1 MKMVCWSYLRLRGVL
16 SLSVI
21 LLALAGNSGI
31 KAQNSQGTIL
41 GRVTDQSG
49 SVVAGASLKLTNRDT
64 GVFHETKTN
73 SVGDYVFV
81 NIIPGNYDVRVE
93 ASGFKKSEASSLR
106 IDVETTLRQD
116 FQLTVGEATEMVT
129 VTAES
134 QMVQTDNV
142 SSGTVVRGT
151 LVDALPISGRDF
163 TNLLR
168 LQAGATEVQGSSQLY
183 WAQHGLNKNFT
194 SVSVNGARTESV
206 SFLVDGVSDNDQY
219 FSTANNIPNSGAI
232 EEFKVQNG
240 LYSAE
245 YGQGSAQVN
254 VAIKSGAN
262 QYHGMLYDFIQNS
275 ALQPKNVWNAWYNSL
290 KGGNLP
296 LKDSLVQNQYGFT
309 FGGPVS
315 VPKLYHGQ
323 NRTFFFFAFEE
334 GRKRQSATDKAL
346 VPTQAE
352 RGGDFSDWRDASGNL
367 VPIYDPATETGGN
380 PTTRQAFANNKINSS
395 RFSAIAQNYLKI
407 YPLPNVTQ
415 ANMAACAQTWG
426 NGSEACYNYVGS
438 LSKPLDTDNDTF
450 RLDHNFSN
458 ADRLYF
464 TGILGEQLY
473 HNPNVIPLSG
483 SLTYQRNHLFGLNWD
498 HTLRPTMLNSFRIGY
513 NWQIWENGVDSA
525 SSGVNYGAQLGFQNA
540 PTAPALFSVPDM
552 QINGYREVGT
562 TSGGWRQKEGSY
574 QLVENLKWTYGRHA
588 LTFGTDIRRVM
599 LTMMTNFGTQGQI
612 VFNGAYTGTNVTL
625 SNNSAFATVGAG
637 SSVADLLLG
646 NPIGLTG
653 PNPGGSDNFTARATN
668 WNFFVQD
675 DYRVTSRLTLNLGL
689 RYEIPPSF
697 HDISGGGAALDMTNG
712 GGFLWTKSVY
722 QQIVQNAPGYLP
734 NLVRCCAE
742 DKLVPPDHKD
752 IAPRIGVAWRPFDTN
767 RFVVRSGYGIF
778 YDLQNGWY
786 GLTTFDNLGTYVDT
800 GAFYPT
806 STGSTVAAPTPL
818 ANLWLPSTTN
828 YSFFNANPYWVPY
841 PQINWP
847 KNRSPYN
854 QQWTLDTQFA
864 LTNSMLLDV
873 GYLGNHGLRQPGY
886 WYYNAATMPA
896 IDDPCDRYRTVQEA
910 SGDATCAHDP
920 NFSPA
925 LSRAPFPNFST
936 HAYAVANIFSSN
948 YNALQ
953 VRLTQRYTRGLQYQV
968 GYTWSRTI
976 DQTSAINNIPT
987 GTLTLQ
993 NNNCTKC
1000 DYGPSSFDQTHR
1012 FVASGVY
1019 EFPVGKGKKFSL
1031 GPANWIV
1038 GGWSLAGNYTLASG
1052 LPETLFM
1059 GYGGN
1064 GEDGVRADLRRPN
1077 LIGNPKA
1084 PVYGQL
1090 NTTTYWQALFQS
1102 DIFHWFN
1109 PAAYGA
1115 PAGNQYGT
1123 VGRNTIRQPYFT
1135 RGDMS
1140 FAKSLPVTERHQ
1152 FQYRLEIFNVF
1163 SPWHAGVVNGGPNG
1177 GGGIQGNFQARNFGS
1192 LVPIDTDASGNP
1204 LPENLQ
1210 SGVRNL
1216 WTPRV
1221 LEMTLKYIF

>member
-1 MKMVCWSYLRLRGVL
+1 MLSRGLHEGNVNMKMVCWSYLRLRSVL

-183 WAQHGLNKNFT
+183 WAQHGLNKDFT

-395 RFSAIAQNYLKI
+395 RFSASAQNYLKI

-438 LSKPLDTDNDTF
+438 LSKPLDTDNDAF

-464 TGILGEQLY
+464 TGILGEQSY

-612 VFNGAYTGTNVTL
+612 VFNGA
-625 SNNSAFATVGAG
+625 
-637 SSVADLLLG
+637 
-646 NPIGLTG
+646 
-653 PNPGGSDNFTARATN
+653 
-668 WNFFVQD
+668 
-675 DYRVTSRLTLNLGL
+675 
-689 RYEIPPSF
+689 
-697 HDISGGGAALDMTNG
+697 
-712 GGFLWTKSVY
+712 
-722 QQIVQNAPGYLP
+722 
-734 NLVRCCAE
+734 
-742 DKLVPPDHKD
+742 
-752 IAPRIGVAWRPFDTN
+752 
-767 RFVVRSGYGIF
+767 
-778 YDLQNGWY
+778 
-786 GLTTFDNLGTYVDT
+786 
-800 GAFYPT
+800 
-806 STGSTVAAPTPL
+806 
-818 ANLWLPSTTN
+818 
-828 YSFFNANPYWVPY
+828 
-841 PQINWP
+841 
-847 KNRSPYN
+847 
-854 QQWTLDTQFA
+854 
-864 LTNSMLLDV
+864 
-873 GYLGNHGLRQPGY
+873 
-886 WYYNAATMPA
+886 
-896 IDDPCDRYRTVQEA
+896 
-910 SGDATCAHDP
+910 
-920 NFSPA
+920 
-925 LSRAPFPNFST
+925 
-936 HAYAVANIFSSN
+936 
-948 YNALQ
+948 
-953 VRLTQRYTRGLQYQV
+953 
-968 GYTWSRTI
+968 
-976 DQTSAINNIPT
+976 
-987 GTLTLQ
+987 
-993 NNNCTKC
+993 
-1000 DYGPSSFDQTHR
+1000 
-1012 FVASGVY
+1012 
-1019 EFPVGKGKKFSL
+1019 
-1031 GPANWIV
+1031 
-1038 GGWSLAGNYTLASG
+1038 
-1052 LPETLFM
+1052 
-1059 GYGGN
+1059 
-1064 GEDGVRADLRRPN
+1064 
-1077 LIGNPKA
+1077 
-1084 PVYGQL
+1084 
-1090 NTTTYWQALFQS
+1090 
-1102 DIFHWFN
+1102 
-1109 PAAYGA
+1109 
-1115 PAGNQYGT
+1115 
-1123 VGRNTIRQPYFT
+1123 
-1135 RGDMS
+1135 
-1140 FAKSLPVTERHQ
+1140 
-1152 FQYRLEIFNVF
+1152 
-1163 SPWHAGVVNGGPNG
+1163 
-1177 GGGIQGNFQARNFGS
+1177 
-1192 LVPIDTDASGNP
+1192 
-1204 LPENLQ
+1204 
-1210 SGVRNL
+1210 
-1216 WTPRV
+1216 
-1221 LEMTLKYIF
+1221 